1 MALDLNAI
9 KNKLN
14 QLSGKSRTAS
24 SLWKPQLGKSVIR
37 LLPLSTDNGTPFEER
52 YFYYNIGNNP
62 GILAPHQ
69 FGKPDPVQELINK
82 LHDEGT
88 SGARETAKKLY
99 PKMRA
104 YAGVVVRGEEDKG
117 VRWWGFGKT
126 VYQSL
131 LNILLDSDYGD
142 ISDPLEG
149 HDLTVT
155 MQKLPNRSFPTTEVM
170 PKPKA
175 TKLAS
180 KPDAIQ
186 EYMDGV
192 PDLDEIYRLK
202 SYDEIEKIVNDW
214 LNGSSDGDGTE
225 HGQSSKNVAA
235 LQQKDGESDS
245 SSGKTYD
252 DLDSA
257 FSDLLS

>member
-14 QLSGKSRTAS
+14 QLSGKARSAS
-24 SLWKPQLGKSVIR
+24 SLWKPPLGKSVVR
-37 LLPLSTDNGTPFEER
+37 LLPLNTANGTPFEER

-82 LHDEGT
+82 LHEEGT
-88 SGARETAKKLY
+88 PTARETAKKLY

-104 YAGVVVRGEEDKG
+104 YAGVIVRGEEDKG
-117 VRWWGFGKT
+117 VRWWGFGKM

-131 LNILLDSDYGD
+131 LNILLDADYGD

-175 TKLAS
+175 TQLAS
-180 KPDAIQ
+180 TPDTIK
-186 EYMDGV
+186 EYIDGV
-192 PDLDEIYRLK
+192 PDLNDIYKLK

-214 LNGSSDGDGTE
+214 LNGASDNDGTE
-225 HGQSSKNVAA
+225 HTQA
-235 LQQKDGESDS
+235 LKQPTSEEGNT
-245 SSGKTYD
+245 SGKTYD